1 MKILTCKLNYLIINL
16 SFVFYWHVNQ
26 VVEAQAK
33 SVELIADPVI
43 MTVNDQLVIQNDQL
57 PIVTNKVSVTLRLN
71 LLGHDGSYAA
81 VFHKGI
87 VNLIS

>member
-1 MKILTCKLNYLIINL
+1 M

-33 SVELIADPVI
+33 SVELIANPVI
-43 MTVNDQLVIQNDQL
+43 MTANDRLVIQNDQL
-57 PIVTNKVSVTLRLN
+57 PIVTDEVSVTLRLN
-71 LLGHDGSYAA
+71 LLGHDENYAS

-87 VNLIS
+87 VNLVSYNLK